1 MTRLMKNRY
10 LHLVLAIVAF
20 TIMYYSPILFS
31 NKNIDVKLFTQKLNN
46 KEQLAE
52 KTLNRIIEK
61 SNPTILFSFSN
72 EYTELNKKEGIS
84 FFIVENEKSVFWSD
98 RNVAFL
104 TDLSQFEKESGIVQ
118 LKNGWYQY
126 LLKKK
131 NQKSYLALIH
141 IKQASSIK
149 NKYFKNK
156 FHESYELDCSPEI
169 SLNQN
174 DRNVFDTNNN
184 FLFSIKNDDHSMHK
198 TANNWLVVILFLC
211 GFLLLIS
218 FVSKQTR
225 KISIIRNY
233 SSLIVILMILLFRF
247 LVLYFDFFTKYFD
260 LEFFSPTIYAQST
273 MLPSLGQLF
282 ISTLTFSLIVY
293 YFSKIINKLNAN
305 NKIVVI
311 VLAVIWSILPLF
323 VADLIAGLITNSK
336 INFDI
341 NYLLDLNAYSFIGIG
356 CITLIIITLILIIK
370 IILNHFFDKAFKRNH
385 LIIIFWIFS
394 LVSVLIGHFF
404 IGLSL
409 FLTGWSLAVILIFSF
424 KTTSKTSFYRSA
436 FLIFVIASTISYGF
450 IHLSKQ
456 KEEINKEF
464 IAKKLSKERDPVAE
478 FLFEEIE
485 RKMKSDPIIN
495 EGIFK
500 YWEEKAVIDK
510 YIVDKYFGGYW
521 KKYDVN
527 VITSCQQLD
536 TILIEPDNINVNCL
550 TFFNDKIEKET
561 DNPFETNKTLNF
573 LYSDDGISSYLS
585 KIKVSTDTNTY
596 YLFIELFPKI
606 FSKTE
611 GYPDLLLDEK
621 NSEEPINTNQY
632 SYAKYKKGKLI
643 DNVGKFNY
651 SIVLNK
657 SFRFNNDGFYKT
669 TFDEAY
675 HVVYQSD
682 KNTAIILSTPQKSIF
697 NYITTF
703 SYFFIITSLLVLLVG
718 LLYRISPFN
727 WQLALSDFSTKIQ
740 LFIIVSIFL
749 SFILFGWATT
759 YYIKKQNVEKNR
771 DLLAEKVQSVLIELE
786 HKLGDKKKLDVT
798 MFDEM
803 TYYLIK
809 FSNVFYTDINL
820 YDINGNLLSSSR
832 PEIFDRGL
840 VGEQMDADAY
850 RAMSLLKKSTYTH
863 DENIGEMNFLSTYV
877 PFRNNRN
884 QILAYMNLPYFA
896 KQNELENE
904 LSSFYTSL
912 VNVYGLLFLITA
924 IIAVFFAN
932 YISEPVRL
940 IKNKI
945 GALQLGKS
953 FELLE
958 WQSNDEIGA
967 LVFEYN
973 KKVLELEQSAQLLV
987 QSERESAWREMAKQV
1002 AHEIKNPLTP
1012 MKLSI
1017 QQLERLA
1024 KDDNTQDL
1032 SERIER
1038 TAKTLIEQIDTLT
1051 KIANEFS
1058 NFAKMPKANAQE
1070 INLIPIIETT
1080 LDLYHEEEPEMSLI
1094 DNCNG
1099 LALLMAD
1106 KDQLSRVFNNL
1117 IKNAIQAIPNNVEG
1131 KILVEVSSEEGLL
1144 LVKISDNGVGIS
1156 EDKKDKIFVPNFTTK
1171 STGMGLGLAM
1181 VKNIVENANGKIWF
1195 DTKENVGTIFYLEF
1209 TV

>member
-1 MTRLMKNRY
+1 MGKLIRNRY
-10 LHLVLAIVAF
+10 LHLVLAIASF
-20 TIMYYSPILFS
+20 AIMYYSPNLFS
-31 NKNIDVKLFTQKLNN
+31 NKNIDVKQFNQKLNS
-46 KEQLAE
+46 KELLAK
-52 KTLNRIIEK
+52 KTLKTIVEK
-61 SNPTILFSFSN
+61 SDPAILFSFSN
-72 EYTELNKKEGIS
+72 GYTELSNKEGIS
-84 FFIVENEKSVFWSD
+84 FFIIENEKSVFWSD
-98 RNVAFL
+98 RNVAFVP
-104 TDLSQFEKESGIVQ
+104 DLSQFEKDSGVIQ

-131 NQKSYLALIH
+131 NQKSYLALIL
-141 IKQASSIK
+141 IKQTSLIK

-156 FHESYELDCSPEI
+156 FHESFELDCSPKI
-169 SLNQN
+169 LLKQN
-174 DRNVFDTNNN
+174 ENAVFDTKNN
-184 FLFSIKNDDHSMHK
+184 FLFSIENQDCLKREN
-198 TANNWLVVILFLC
+198 ANNWIVIILFLI
-211 GFLLLIS
+211 GFLLLVS

-225 KISIIRNY
+225 KISMIRN
-233 SSLIVILMILLFRF
+233 SSPWIVIVLILLGRF

-260 LEFFSPTIYAQST
+260 LELFSPTVYAQST
-273 MLPSLGQLF
+273 MLPSLGQLL
-282 ISTLTFSLIVY
+282 ISTFSFSLIVY
-293 YFSKIINKLNAN
+293 YFSKVIAKLNAN
-305 NKIVVI
+305 NKFLVISIAIV
-311 VLAVIWSILPLF
+311 WSLLPLF

-341 NYLLDLNAYSFIGIG
+341 NYLLDLNVYSFIGIG
-356 CITLIIITLILIIK
+356 CITLIIITLVLVIK
-370 IILNHFFDKAFKRNH
+370 IVLNHFFDKAFKRNH
-385 LIIIFWIFS
+385 LIVIFWVFS

-404 IGLSL
+404 LGLSL

-424 KTTSKTSFYRSA
+424 KTSSKTSFYRSA
-436 FLIFVIASTISYGF
+436 ALIFVIASTISYGF
-450 IHLSKQ
+450 IHLSKL
-456 KEEINKEF
+456 KEEVNKEF
-464 IAKKLSKERDPVAE
+464 LAKKLSKERDPVAE

-485 RKMKSDPIIN
+485 RKVKSDTIIN
-495 EGIFK
+495 NGIST
-500 YWEEKAVIDK
+500 YWDSKDELDR
-510 YIVDKYFGGYW
+510 YIIDKYFGGYW

-527 VITSCQQLD
+527 VITACQQID

-561 DNPFETNKTLNF
+561 DSPFETNKSLNF
-573 LYSDDGISSYLS
+573 LYSDEGVSSYLS
-585 KIKVSTDTNTY
+585 KIKINTDTNTY

-611 GYPDLLLDEK
+611 GYPELLLDEK
-621 NSEEPINTNQY
+621 NMVDPINTNQY

-643 DNVGKFNY
+643 DNIGKFNY

-657 SFRFNNDGFYKT
+657 GFRFNNDGFYKT

-675 HVVYQSD
+675 HIVYQSD
-682 KNTAIILSTPQKSIF
+682 KNTAIILSSPQKSFF

-703 SYFFIITSLLVLLVG
+703 SYFFIITSLLVLFVG
-718 LLYRISPFN
+718 LFYRISPFN

-771 DLLAEKVQSVLIELE
+771 GLLTEKVQSVLIELE
-786 HKLGDKKKLDVT
+786 HKLGDRKVLDET

-820 YDINGNLLSSSR
+820 YDINGDLLSSSR

-840 VGEQMDADAY
+840 VGVQMDADAY
-850 RAMSLLKKSTYTH
+850 RAMHLLKKSTFTH
-863 DENIGEMNFLSTYV
+863 NENIGEMNFLSTYV
-877 PFRNNRN
+877 PFRNNKN
-884 QILAYMNLPYFA
+884 QILAYMNLTYFA

-945 GALQLGKS
+945 SALQLGKS
-953 FELLE
+953 SELLE

-1012 MKLSI
+1012 MRLSI

-1024 KDDNTQDL
+1024 KDDTQDL

-1058 NFAKMPKANAQE
+1058 NFAKMPKANEQE

-1080 LDLYHEEEPEMSLI
+1080 LDLYHEEEPEISLI
-1094 DNCNG
+1094 DNCDG
-1099 LALLMAD
+1099 VAMLLAD

-1117 IKNAIQAIPNNVEG
+1117 IKNAIQSIPSNVEG
-1131 KILVEVSSEEGLL
+1131 KILVDVSSKENLL

-1195 DTKENVGTIFYLEF
+1195 DTKENEGTVFYLEF